1 MRLFVSAGEA
11 SGDAYGAALVSEMR
25 QLGWHGTIEAM
36 GGASLRSMGAE
47 LVADSTRWGAISIVQ
62 SLAVVGRVTGGYH
75 RVKRRLAQGTP
86 GLFVAID
93 YGYVNIRLARWA
105 KSKGW
110 TVLYFVPP
118 GSWRRD
124 RQGADLP
131 KITDAI
137 VTPFP
142 WSAQLLNAAGAKAY
156 FFGHPIKQ
164 LMNQSNP
171 EHRNGL
177 AILPGS
183 RKHEIENNLPVIA
196 QALKGYSEQVEFAIA
211 PSTRIEWIEES
222 WAKAG
227 FPPPKITS
235 GDTSGVLA
243 RAQAAIVC
251 SGTATLEAALTA
263 TPMVIMYQISE
274 TMKWEARLIRFK
286 VPKFIGLPNIILDR
300 AIAPE
305 LVGVVSPTK
314 LRNHVD
320 EILANPSARQHQ
332 LDGFAELSELLGPDD
347 AITRTARLAL
357 SLFPTQISP
366 N

>member
-1 MRLFVSAGEA
+1 
-11 SGDAYGAALVSEMR
+11 
-25 QLGWHGTIEAM
+25 M
-36 GGASLRSMGAE
+36 GGTRLRDLGAD

-75 RVKRRLAQGTP
+75 RVKRRLAKGSP

-105 KSKGW
+105 RSKGW

-142 WSAQLLNAAGAKAY
+142 WSADLLNAAGAKAY
-156 FFGHPIKQ
+156 FYGHPIKQ
-164 LMNQSNP
+164 LINHAKSDQ
-171 EHRNGL
+171 RKGL

-196 QALKGYSEQVEFAIA
+196 QALKGYSGTVEFAIA
-211 PSTRIEWIEES
+211 PSTRVEWVEKS
-222 WAKAG
+222 WVNAG
-227 FPPPKITS
+227 FATPQITS

-263 TPMVIMYQISE
+263 TPMVIMYQISK

-300 AIAPE
+300 SIAPE
-305 LVGVVSPTK
+305 LVGVVSPND
-314 LRNHVD
+314 LRRRVD
-320 EILANPSARQHQ
+320 EILTDPVMRQHQ
-332 LDGFAELSELLGPDD
+332 LDGFAELSKLLGPDD
-347 AITRTARLAL
+347 AITQTAQLAL
-357 SLFPTQISP
+357 SLFPKQT
-366 N
+366 